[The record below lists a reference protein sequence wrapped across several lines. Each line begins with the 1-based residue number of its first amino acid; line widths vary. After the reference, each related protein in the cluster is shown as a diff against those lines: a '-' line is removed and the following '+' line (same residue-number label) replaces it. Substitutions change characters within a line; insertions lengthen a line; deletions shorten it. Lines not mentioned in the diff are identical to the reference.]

1 MPAGKKDTTPPQ
13 NCLLHFGIWALEVP
27 PAHSGSILGKVCQY
41 TLESGDIH
49 GQRAVLASYQRS
61 LKAEGLESFL
71 SVRPRKEAAERV
83 VSGKFAVF
91 LGRDLH
97 CKVARLA
104 LS

>member
-1 MPAGKKDTTPPQ
+1 MERVAEASSSCQDPA
-13 NCLLHFGIWALEVP
+13 LLPALVKADAWSYVSNKRDGFAGVWGHTWGE
-27 PAHSGSILGKVCQY
+27 GSAGFF
-41 TLESGDIH
+41 ES
-49 GQRAVLASYQRS
+49 S
-61 LKAEGLESFL
+61 LKAEGLESFS
-71 SVRPRKEAAERV
+71 SVRLRKGAAERV